1 MRQIT
6 LTPLA
11 LCTGLLSTL
20 LLSSCA
26 ITTGPDVATA
36 KDSGLPLLI
45 TTFDTYRHNPEVVKV
60 SESLSEDIMDN
71 SANEQEAQVSANAAD
86 AQPVAD
92 VIGLQ
97 WRYVNLLDQALT
109 GVNLTLR
116 AFDSDFNV
124 IQLQDDDIQPQT
136 PTTQADNAQ
145 APVLQL
151 EASIDQQ
158 ENTLLIASAETLKP
172 NAFNQR
178 VYANSESLLANTSI
192 ACLELISVEVTT
204 KDGAINSYAGGRL
217 LSSSQTPRCQESPNQ

>member
-6 LTPLA
+6 STPLA
-11 LCTGLLSTL
+11 LCAALLSTL

-71 SANEQEAQVSANAAD
+71 SANEQEAKVNAS
-86 AQPVAD
+86 VAD

-97 WRYVNLLDQALT
+97 WRYVNLLDQALI

-136 PTTQADNAQ
+136 PTTQADNTQ

-151 EASIDQQ
+151 EASINQQ
-158 ENTLLIASAETLKP
+158 ENTLLIASVETLKP

-178 VYANSESLLANTSI
+178 VYANSETLLTNTSI
-192 ACLELISVEVTT
+192 TCLELISVEVTT
-204 KDGAINSYAGGRL
+204 KDGAVNSYAGGRL
-217 LSSSQTPRCQESPNQ
+217 LSSSQIPRCQKSPNQ